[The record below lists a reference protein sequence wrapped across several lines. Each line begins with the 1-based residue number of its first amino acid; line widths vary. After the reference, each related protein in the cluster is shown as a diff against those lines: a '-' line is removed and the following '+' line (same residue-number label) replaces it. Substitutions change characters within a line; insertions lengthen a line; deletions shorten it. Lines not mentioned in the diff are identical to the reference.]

1 MPDYKKMYLELMHA
15 TEDAINLLIAAQQR
29 AEDIYCESVEREEQ
43 ERSLRLVPAE
53 PADGDSEA

>member
-29 AEDIYCESVEREEQ
+29 AEDIYCESSEQ
-43 ERSLRLVPAE
+43 EELEQSPGFDPE
-53 PADGDSEA
+53 DPADR